1 MRQRSKTEDGESRAP
16 FEIKVWD
23 VQLLVKRFK
32 AGVED
37 LVLFL
42 LPVGAGGVAEEDAAA
57 KGTDGVD
64 GAEFVELEG
73 ASAGSGWGG
82 GSIGGWEAA
91 EGVEERCEV
100 EGGDVEVVAEI
111 VEVAAAAAEDA
122 EGAASID
129 LFLDVLIKIGDG
141 GADVGARGGGENC
154 LAGLVELAFS

>member
-32 AGVED
+32 AIVED

-42 LPVGAGGVAEEDAAA
+42 LPVGAGGVAEENAAA

-64 GAEFVELEG
+64 GAEFVELERAG
-73 ASAGSGWGG
+73 AGSGWGS
-82 GSIGGWEAA
+82 GSIGGWEVA
-91 EGVEERCEV
+91 EVVEEGGEF

-122 EGAASID
+122 EGAALVD
-129 LFLDVLIKIGDG
+129 LLLDVVINLRNGDVNVV
-141 GADVGARGGGENC
+141 ALRGR
-154 LAGLVELAFS
+154 